1 MKTLTGQYECVHN
14 SGIGL
19 DYFTSRIDRLVLQAN
34 GQCSLVTQDKS
45 RISHAAKSLLSGQQV
60 DTNAPET
67 RREGR
72 YTAQGNTI
80 TLLFNDGSQEQG
92 QVNANGIQI
101 GNEFFEK
108 VSDSTMLPPTH
119 RLQSNMEDI
128 AKGLKIAGAIGGAT
142 IKAVKTLQQ
151 TVQSAQSNSPTQPSQ
166 PAQSTPESQTAQST
180 WNASQ
185 GASANQP
192 PQYQAQQ
199 PQQPWQPSQAQPT
212 STPPAQD
219 NETHFCD
226 QCGSPVRPGKR
237 YCNHC
242 GALLP

>member
-1 MKTLTGQYECVHN
+1 MKSLTGQYECVHG

-19 DYFTSRIDRLVLQAN
+19 DYFTSRIDRLILQSN
-34 GQCSLVTQDKS
+34 KQCSLVTQEKS
-45 RISHAAKSLLSGQQV
+45 RISHAAKSLLSGQQL

-72 YTAQGNTI
+72 YTSQGNTI
-80 TLLFNDGSQEQG
+80 SIVFNDGSQAQG

-101 GNEFFEK
+101 GNDFFEK
-108 VSDSTMLPPTH
+108 VSDSTFLPPPN
-119 RLQSNMEDI
+119 RMKSNMDDI

-151 TVQSAQSNSPTQPSQ
+151 TVQSTQS
-166 PAQSTPESQTAQST
+166 AQSTQGSQS
-180 WNASQ
+180 SQ
-185 GASANQP
+185 ATGGSSQSANANQQP
-192 PQYQAQQ
+192 PQYQAYQPQQ
-199 PQQPWQPSQAQPT
+199 PQQT
-212 STPPAQD
+212 YTPPGQD
-219 NETHFCD
+219 NETLFCD